1 MLWIKDSC
9 LKQLKQNRPSK
20 LPEFSYLI
28 YKRIQH
34 WMSIET
40 CFINRKK
47 WQSFTT
53 GLGIQVIKVSIGQAS
68 ENVISVMQ

>member
-1 MLWIKDSC
+1 
-9 LKQLKQNRPSK
+9 
-20 LPEFSYLI
+20 
-28 YKRIQH
+28 
-34 WMSIET
+34 MSIET

-53 GLGIQVIKVSIGQAS
+53 ELGIQVIKVSIGQAS